1 MRDLGP
7 ATRLDNTRPCSLSGC
22 ASRASQP
29 MGTARSKAEPK
40 ATSLGRYPGAASR
53 KGSGSMFWKS
63 QGGGPWG
70 SGPRGGGPWGG
81 NRGSGGG
88 PGPRGRGPQPPDFED
103 LLRRSQDRFRRVL
116 PGGFGTGTGI
126 AVVVIAVLV
135 IWLASGFYRVLPD
148 EVGVVLRFGAY
159 DRTTQPGLNY
169 HLPSPIET
177 VLTPSVTRVNRT
189 EIGYRS
195 GETETGQAG
204 VRQEPEEALMLTGD
218 ENIVDIN
225 FTVFWVINDAK
236 AYLFNIRDPELTVK
250 SAAESA
256 MREVVGETPIA
267 QALAEG
273 RGKIETDTQSLL
285 QGILNTYSAGI
296 ELTQLQLLRVDPP
309 APVID
314 AFRDVQRALADRE
327 RLRNEA
333 ESYRNDI
340 IPRARGDAVR
350 IKQEA
355 EAYRQEI
362 TARAQG
368 DADRFLS
375 VYNAFKL
382 AQDVTQ
388 QRLYLETMEEILK
401 NSNKVIIDKS
411 AQGANGVLPYL
422 PLPALGAGHG
432 TAGASPS
439 GNAPG
444 NGSGVGGPS
453 SGGTQSAAPAV
464 PPLRRQ

>member
-1 MRDLGP
+1 
-7 ATRLDNTRPCSLSGC
+7 
-22 ASRASQP
+22 
-29 MGTARSKAEPK
+29 
-40 ATSLGRYPGAASR
+40 
-53 KGSGSMFWKS
+53 MFWQS

-81 NRGSGGG
+81 NRGGGSG
-88 PGPRGRGPQPPDFED
+88 PGPRGRGPQPPDFEE
-103 LLRRSQDRFRRVL
+103 LLRRGQDRFRRVL
-116 PGGFGTGTGI
+116 PGGFRTGSGI
-126 AVVVIAVLV
+126 AIVAVAILV

-159 DRTTQPGLNY
+159 NRTAQPGLNY
-169 HLPSPIET
+169 HLPVPIEK

-195 GETETGQAG
+195 AEGPARGQG
-204 VRQEPEEALMLTGD
+204 TRQVPEEGLMLTGD
-218 ENIVDIN
+218 ENIVDVN
-225 FTVFWVINDAK
+225 FTVFWVIKNAQ
-236 AYLFNIRDPELTVK
+236 AYLFNIRAPDATVK

-267 QALAEG
+267 QALSEG
-273 RGKIETDTQSLL
+273 RGKIETDTQHLL
-285 QGILNTYSAGI
+285 QGILDTYGAGI
-296 ELTQLQLLRVDPP
+296 EVTQLQLLKVDPP

-362 TARAQG
+362 IARAQG

-375 VYNAFKL
+375 VYNAFKVS
-382 AQDVTQ
+382 QDVTV

-411 AQGANGVLPYL
+411 AEGGTGVLPYL
-422 PLPALGAGHG
+422 PLPALGSGHATG
-432 TAGASPS
+432 GPSPS
-439 GNAPG
+439 GPAPG
-444 NGSGVGGPS
+444 SSPGSGAAA
-453 SGGTQSAAPAV
+453 SGGTPSPSPAV

>member
-1 MRDLGP
+1 
-7 ATRLDNTRPCSLSGC
+7 
-22 ASRASQP
+22 
-29 MGTARSKAEPK
+29 
-40 ATSLGRYPGAASR
+40 
-53 KGSGSMFWKS
+53 MFWQS

-81 NRGSGGG
+81 NRGSG
-88 PGPRGRGPQPPDFED
+88 PGPRGRPQPPDFEE
-103 LLRRSQDRFRRVL
+103 LLRRGQDRFRRVL

-126 AVVVIAVLV
+126 AVVAIAIVV

-148 EVGVVLRFGAY
+148 EVGVVMRFGAY
-159 DRTTQPGLNY
+159 NRTTQPGLNY
-169 HLPSPIET
+169 HLPAPIEKA
-177 VLTPSVTRVNRT
+177 LTPSVTRVNRT

-195 GETETGQAG
+195 AEGTTARAVGT
-204 VRQEPEEALMLTGD
+204 RQVPEEALMLTGD

-225 FTVFWVINDAK
+225 FTVFWVIKNAQ
-236 AYLFNIRDPELTVK
+236 AYLFNIRDPDATVK

-267 QALAEG
+267 QALSEG
-273 RGKIETDTQSLL
+273 RGKIETDTQHLL
-285 QGILNTYSAGI
+285 QSILDTYGAGI

-309 APVID
+309 SPVID

-340 IPRARGDAVR
+340 VPRARGDAVR

-362 TARAQG
+362 IARAQG

-375 VYNAFKL
+375 VYHAFTA
-382 AQDVTQ
+382 AQDVTV

-411 AQGANGVLPYL
+411 AQGESGVLPYL
-422 PLPALGAGHG
+422 PLPALGTGQGAGG
-432 TAGASPS
+432 GAPAG
-439 GNAPG
+439 N
-444 NGSGVGGPS
+444 S
-453 SGGTQSAAPAV
+453 STTPGGTQPPGPAV
-464 PPLRRQ
+464 PSLRR

>member
-1 MRDLGP
+1 
-7 ATRLDNTRPCSLSGC
+7 
-22 ASRASQP
+22 
-29 MGTARSKAEPK
+29 
-40 ATSLGRYPGAASR
+40 
-53 KGSGSMFWKS
+53 MFWQS

-70 SGPRGGGPWGG
+70 NGPRGGGPWGG

-88 PGPRGRGPQPPDFED
+88 PGPRGRGPQPPDFEE
-103 LLRRSQDRFRRVL
+103 LLRRGQDRFRRVL

-126 AVVVIAVLV
+126 AVVLVAILV

-159 DRTTQPGLNY
+159 NRTTQPGLNY
-169 HLPSPIET
+169 HLPSPIEK

-195 GETETGQAG
+195 GEAAATVRGTGS
-204 VRQEPEEALMLTGD
+204 RQLPEEALMLTGD

-225 FTVFWVINDAK
+225 FTVFWVIKNAQ
-236 AYLFNIRDPELTVK
+236 AYLFNIRDPDATVK

-267 QALAEG
+267 QALSEG
-273 RGKIETDTQSLL
+273 RGKIETDTQHLL
-285 QGILNTYSAGI
+285 QGILDAYGAGI
-296 ELTQLQLLRVDPP
+296 EVNNLQLLKVDPP

-340 IPRARGDAVR
+340 VPKARGAAVA

-362 TARAQG
+362 IARAHG
-368 DADRFLS
+368 DADRFLA
-375 VYNAFKL
+375 VYHAFKA
-382 AQDVTQ
+382 AQDVTV

-411 AQGANGVLPYL
+411 AEGGSGVLPYL
-422 PLPALGAGHG
+422 PLPALGVGPG
-432 TAGASPS
+432 TAGSAPAT
-439 GNAPG
+439 GN
-444 NGSGVGGPS
+444 SLS
-453 SGGTQSAAPAV
+453 SGATQPGAAV
-464 PPLRRQ
+464 PSLRHQ